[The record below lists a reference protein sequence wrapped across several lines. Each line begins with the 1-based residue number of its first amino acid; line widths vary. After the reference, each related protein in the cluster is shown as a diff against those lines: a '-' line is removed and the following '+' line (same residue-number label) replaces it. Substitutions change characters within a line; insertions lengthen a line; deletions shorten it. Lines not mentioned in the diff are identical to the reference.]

1 MSRLFLVVLLFAAI
15 APAQTTLF
23 GNQTVESG
31 VDFNAAGVAQA
42 WPLVANASGPLSS
55 LLVYIDSASTA
66 SSGQVGIYTNANGYP
81 RTLLFTATLSN
92 PRGNGWITIPVSPP
106 VAIASG
112 ATYWIAMLG
121 TGSGL
126 FKYRDRRGTTN
137 CSDGNSAYNLAALPV
152 TWSAINARWGS
163 CPLSVYGITSAAA
176 PPVAVTVAISP
187 ASATIN
193 LGGTQQFTATVTG
206 SNNTSVVWTFSP
218 PAFGVSSTG
227 LFTAPTSQGTVT
239 ATSVA
244 DPTKSASV
252 TITLGQPPV
261 QHLVSLLWEAS
272 PTPNVN
278 YNVYRSTRSGGPYGL
293 LTDMN
298 ASTTFDDI
306 SVSPMTTYFYAV
318 SATDGIQE
326 SVFTPEARAVIP

>member
-1 MSRLFLVVLLFAAI
+1 MSRLLLVVLLSASV
-15 APAQTTLF
+15 APAQTILF

-31 VDFNAAGVAQA
+31 VDYNAAGVAQA
-42 WPLVANASGPLSS
+42 WPLVASASGQLSS
-55 LLVYIDSASTA
+55 LLVYADSGSNA
-66 SSGQVGIYTNANGYP
+66 SSGQVGIYTNASGYP
-81 RTLLFTATLSN
+81 RTLLFTTTLTN
-92 PRGNGWITIPVSPP
+92 PRGNGWITIPVNPP

-112 ATYWIAMLG
+112 ATYWIAILG

-137 CSDGNSAYNLAALPV
+137 CSNGNSAYNLTALPA
-152 TWSAINARWGS
+152 TWSAISARWGS
-163 CPLSVYGITSAAA
+163 CPLSVYGTTAATA
-176 PPVAVTVAISP
+176 PPPVTVAISP
-187 ASATIN
+187 SSATVN
-193 LGGTQQFTATVTG
+193 VGGTQQFTATVTG
-206 SNNTSVVWTFSP
+206 TNNTSVVWTFSP
-218 PAFGVSSTG
+218 AAFGVSSTG
-227 LFTAPTSQGTVT
+227 LFTAPSSPGTVT

-252 TITLGQPPV
+252 TITLGQPPI
-261 QHLVSLLWEAS
+261 QHLVSLLWDAS

-318 SATDGIQE
+318 SASDGIQE